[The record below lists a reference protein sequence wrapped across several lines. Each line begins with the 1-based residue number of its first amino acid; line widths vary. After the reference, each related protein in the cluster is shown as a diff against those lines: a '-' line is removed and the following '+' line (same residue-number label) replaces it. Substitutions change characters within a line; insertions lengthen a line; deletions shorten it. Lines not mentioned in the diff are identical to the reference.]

1 MQKRENIN
9 VVWFKRDLRLRDHQP
24 LRRAA
29 ESGIPTLLLYLFEP
43 SLVDDPHYGDR
54 HWRFV
59 WESLKEMKGE
69 LKNHGYDILIAYDE
83 AETIYQKIHSRYD
96 VQTVYS
102 HEETGIDLTYQR
114 DLRMAEFFIEQG
126 IHWEESPT
134 NAVQRGLMNR
144 DGWRKAWKSIMDQP
158 LEDPD
163 LEKLHS
169 LPVNDEL
176 RHKINTDVPDR
187 FKVRNEHFQ
196 PAGAAKAW
204 ELLESF
210 VQDRCSD
217 YNKSISAPGLARS
230 GCSRLS
236 PHITWGNLSIRQI
249 VQYVDHHNDSA
260 PSKRGLRSFRSR
272 LGWHCHFV
280 QKFES
285 EPRIEFENMNRGY
298 DDIRKEWNE
307 ETFQAWKEGRT
318 GFPMV
323 DACMR
328 SVIATGYL
336 NFRMRAML
344 VSFLTHHLWLDWP
357 KGSLHLAKQFL
368 DFEPGI
374 HYSQFQMQAGT
385 MGVNTIRI
393 YNPVKQGYDHDPNGL
408 FIREWVDELEN
419 VPGEL
424 IHEPW
429 KMSEME
435 QEMYECRIGEDY
447 PEPIIFDIK
456 ESYKHASSILWGKKG
471 SKEVKN
477 ENKRILKKHV
487 KNRR

>member
-1 MQKRENIN
+1 MSKEKINI
-9 VVWFKRDLRLRDHQP
+9 VWFKRDLRLKDHQP
-24 LRRAA
+24 LKRAS
-29 ESGIPTLLLYLFEP
+29 ESELPALLLYIFEP
-43 SLVDDPHYGDR
+43 SLVNDPHYDDR

-59 WESLKEMKGE
+59 WESLEKMQQQLADQNLNLLIVYEE
-69 LKNHGYDILIAYDE
+69 AENIFREIRRHYDIE
-83 AETIYQKIHSRYD
+83 A
-96 VQTVYS
+96 VFS

-114 DLRMAEFFIEQG
+114 DIRMSGLFKEWDVE
-126 IHWEESPT
+126 WDESPT
-134 NAVQRGLMNR
+134 NAVHRGLMNR
-144 DGWRKAWKSIMDQP
+144 NGWRKTWNSIMNQP
-158 LEDPD
+158 QQDPD
-163 LEKLHS
+163 LNQLKRFSADDHL
-169 LPVNDEL
+169 LNQ
-176 RHKINTDVPDR
+176 INEEIPNR
-187 FKVRNEHFQ
+187 FKVPNEQFQ
-196 PAGAAKAW
+196 TGGESKAW
-204 ELLESF
+204 EFLESF
-210 VQDRCSD
+210 VHERCAN
-217 YNKSISAPGLARS
+217 YNASISAPGPARS

-236 PHITWGNLSIRQI
+236 PYITWGNLSIRQI
-249 VQYVDHHNDSA
+249 IQYMDQHYDDA

-298 DDIRKEWNE
+298 NDIRTEWDE
-307 ETFQAWKEGRT
+307 EKFEAWRTGRT

-393 YNPVKQGYDHDPNGL
+393 YNPVKQGYDHDPEGT
-408 FIREWVDELEN
+408 FIREWIDELKE
-419 VPGEL
+419 VPSEL

-435 QEMYECRIGEDY
+435 QEMYNCRIGDDY
-447 PEPIIFDIK
+447 PNPIISDIK
-456 ESYKHASSILWGKKG
+456 ESYKHASSILWSKKG
-471 SKEVKN
+471 SKEVKE
-477 ENKRILKKHV
+477 ENKWILKKHV
-487 KNRR
+487 KKRR